1 MWSAALDSL
10 GAHKSLDYNITSIT
24 HTDPPIFKLINTW
37 TQYLRMQGMADY
49 GDSDLVLRGIFHNVL
64 HIRYNDPSMTRS
76 AIAAEWFSYVETFQ
90 AYAFR

>member
-1 MWSAALDSL
+1 
-10 GAHKSLDYNITSIT
+10 
-24 HTDPPIFKLINTW
+24 
-37 TQYLRMQGMADY
+37 MQGMADY